1 MLKAIVMFVELN
13 PILHVPQ
20 RLAIMSI
27 LVSVSEADFL
37 YLKEKTSMTAGNLSS
52 HIEKLSNAGYVE
64 IEKGYKG
71 KRPRTVLKITQ
82 SGIDAFESYV
92 NAIKVYINK

>member
-1 MLKAIVMFVELN
+1 MFVELN